1 MKTILYTSVLALS
14 LWGHGDLLHAQSLKD
29 IFFKMPQELCPA
41 LSEYNRLE
49 LIDNQKNN
57 KPMQTRN
64 AFKTFSKMETL
75 TDDYAH
81 LVVSKNSEKTIKL
94 LNRNEETPIVMVI
107 STVFAD
113 SITDASVSFYN
124 TEWQPLEATRFVSAP
139 TSKDFRRI
147 SINPDTNELT
157 ITTHYPLSLRFA
169 DSDQP
174 HKPQPL
180 TNTYRWSADEAR
192 FIHQD

>member
-1 MKTILYTSVLALS
+1 MKTILHIIALALP
-14 LWGHGDLLHAQSLKD
+14 LWGMGDLLHAQSLKD

-64 AFKTFSKMETL
+64 VFKTFSKMETL

-94 LNRNEETPIVMVI
+94 LNRNEENPIVMVI

-113 SITDASVSFYN
+113 SIADASVSFYT
-124 TEWQPLEATRFVSAP
+124 TEWQPLDATRFVSAP

-157 ITTHYPLSLRFA
+157 ITTNYPLSLRFA
-169 DSDQP
+169 NSDQP
-174 HKPQPL
+174 QKPQPL
-180 TNTYRWSADEAR
+180 TATYRWSADEAR
-192 FIHQD
+192 FIH

>member
-14 LWGHGDLLHAQSLKD
+14 LWGHGDLLHAQLLKD

-157 ITTHYPLSLRFA
+157 ITTHYPLSIRFT

>member
-1 MKTILYTSVLALS
+1 MKTILYISVLVLS

-57 KPMQTRN
+57 KPMQARN

>member
-1 MKTILYTSVLALS
+1 MKTILYIIVLALS

-113 SITDASVSFYN
+113 SITDASVSFY
-124 TEWQPLEATRFVSAP
+124 TTGWQPLDATRFVNAP

-180 TNTYRWSADEAR
+180 TTTYRWSADEAL

>member
-1 MKTILYTSVLALS
+1 MKTILYISVLAIS
-14 LWGHGDLLHAQSLKD
+14 LWGHGDFLHAQSLKD

-64 AFKTFSKMETL
+64 VFKTFSKMETL

-94 LNRNEETPIVMVI
+94 LNRNEESPIVMVI
-107 STVFAD
+107 NTVFAD
-113 SITDASVSFYN
+113 SITDASVSFYT
-124 TEWQPLEATRFVSAP
+124 TEWQPLDATCFVNTP

-157 ITTHYPLSLRFA
+157 ITTHYPLSLSFNN
-169 DSDQP
+169 SDQP

-192 FIHQD
+192 FIHQE